1 MKINSLEHQSA
12 VYWSLCRQYRCNRWN
27 ELATKAMTALL
38 QSTYDHMRTRA
49 CDLWYR
55 VSQ

>member
-1 MKINSLEHQSA
+1 MIKDSLEHQSA